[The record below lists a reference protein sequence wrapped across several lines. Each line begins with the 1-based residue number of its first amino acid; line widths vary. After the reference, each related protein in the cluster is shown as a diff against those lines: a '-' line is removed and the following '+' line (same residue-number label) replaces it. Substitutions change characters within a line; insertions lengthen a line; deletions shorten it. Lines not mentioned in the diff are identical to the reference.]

1 MQVLNLFSS
10 ESEASFFRPWRN
22 KEKSKQSRIT
32 FKTDWNLFSQTNRLT
47 WTLTVHRTVA
57 GSSDTEWQCYRPR
70 GHSTPP
76 WLLQAYSSRTSP
88 ETSYFFNHN
97 SLVTLAFLFK
107 SFNVLHFSLYRHIGP
122 PAVFHS
128 KSFNDGLPLLI
139 KPPNVV
145 CLASKQALLFGFRL
159 LTVIYSCSA
168 DWRFRV
174 GEWNKGKQ
182 AVIST
187 CKLLHA
193 SQTNS
198 VCQKLHELRNGSQT
212 EPCIEQLNPEQK
224 LTL

>member
-1 MQVLNLFSS
+1 MR
-10 ESEASFFRPWRN
+10 E
-22 KEKSKQSRIT
+22 
-32 FKTDWNLFSQTNRLT
+32 LT

-145 CLASKQALLFGFRL
+145 CLASKQALLFGFCL

-168 DWRFRV
+168 DWRFHV

>member
-1 MQVLNLFSS
+1 MLVPQTLNDSVTGHVVTQLHHGC
-10 ESEASFFRPWRN
+10 
-22 KEKSKQSRIT
+22 SRLIHQELHL
-32 FKTDWNLFSQTNRLT
+32 KHQN
-47 WTLTVHRTVA
+47 
-57 GSSDTEWQCYRPR
+57 
-70 GHSTPP
+70 
-76 WLLQAYSSRTSP
+76 
-88 ETSYFFNHN
+88 FFNHN

-122 PAVFHS
+122 PTGFHS